1 MSAIAAR
8 FGVKLADLEAL
19 NPGVIAGD
27 RPDDYSL
34 IFAGGHIHL
43 PVGAV
48 PVKHAAPVKVRTW
61 YANCDVAP
69 AGLHVGQPGYR
80 HALDMDGDGKACEG
94 PWPPASTTTPPST
107 GTTTPPPAS
116 TGTGKESAAADA
128 AIAYA
133 KTKLG
138 DPYVWGA
145 TGPDGFDCSGLIY
158 ASYVYGA
165 RQPSSF
171 PRDTLAEYDALPH
184 ISDGSTIPDDILPGD
199 LILMYFDGTSQ
210 PDYVANHVTMYI
222 GNGQQIEASG
232 SHGGVAITNVA
243 GRGGRVVAVVRPTP
257 ADSTGGNTGGSNTGG
272 STTPP
277 PSDGTITPAI
287 APDDPG
293 NSSYGINGNYAGG
306 PGSNYSAHDPSF
318 WAPIIDQ
325 AKQLVGVDYSDSDI
339 EGLMATES
347 GGDPNVVN
355 DYDSNWSAGT
365 PSKGLMQVIDPT
377 FQTYHVDGTS
387 DNIFDPLA
395 NIAAALAYIKD
406 NYGSVP
412 GSPY

>member
-1 MSAIAAR
+1 MDEWNKVAQCESGGDWTINYSSDGLSVGGLQFQNPSWQSALEYLNEQGYDTSSWTQTLYQNMPKSQVPTKDQTILAGEALLHLQGR
-8 FGVKLADLEAL
+8 SAWVCDTLQGGVLSASMFDGGANPWGLSGTNVPADL
-19 NPGVIAGD
+19 
-27 RPDDYSL
+27 
-34 IFAGGHIHL
+34 GGS
-43 PVGAV
+43 G
-48 PVKHAAPVKVRTW
+48 
-61 YANCDVAP
+61 
-69 AGLHVGQPGYR
+69 GG
-80 HALDMDGDGKACEG
+80 
-94 PWPPASTTTPPST
+94 STS
-107 GTTTPPPAS
+107 TPPPAS

-138 DPYVWGA
+138 DPYVWGG
-145 TGPDGFDCSGLIY
+145 TGPDGFDCSGLVY

-165 RQPSSF
+165 GQSSSF

-277 PSDGTITPAI
+277 PVTPPTTPAPVHHHKYRHHHRHASTGGRTHVVQPGDTLWDLAVQTYGDGTQYHKIFDA
-287 APDDPG
+287 
-293 NSSYGINGNYAGG
+293 
-306 PGSNYSAHDPSF
+306 SNLRS
-318 WAPIIDQ
+318 
-325 AKQLVGVDYSDSDI
+325 
-339 EGLMATES
+339 
-347 GGDPNVVN
+347 GDPHWIYPGEVVN
-355 DYDSNWSAGT
+355 L
-365 PSKGLMQVIDPT
+365 PE
-377 FQTYHVDGTS
+377 
-387 DNIFDPLA
+387 
-395 NIAAALAYIKD
+395 
-406 NYGSVP
+406 
-412 GSPY
+412 